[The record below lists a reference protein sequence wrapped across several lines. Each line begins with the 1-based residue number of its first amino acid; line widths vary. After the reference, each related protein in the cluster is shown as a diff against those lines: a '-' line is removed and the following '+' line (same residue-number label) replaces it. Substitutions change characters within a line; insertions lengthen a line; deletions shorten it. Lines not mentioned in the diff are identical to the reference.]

1 MTAHRGARGAEGKFV
16 QISNAALQDR
26 RLSLSARGLIAF
38 VLSLPTDKTFS
49 AAWLETQVPD
59 GRRAIRS
66 ALRELQSAGYYR
78 RARSSKGGT
87 WVWDQVISDVPVLA
101 GDDIEDE
108 ESPPQESP
116 YSRNRPHGATCG
128 NTSGQV
134 DASDRIAPD
143 ASRPDKE
150 LNTEDLKHED
160 QKMASRRAS
169 RRAQASGSREPRTTS
184 QVIADIREA
193 ITREHGESDAG
204 ELTDDQVLG
213 LYFKFANPKEGAGD
227 LVAYMTRILR
237 NTSHVDT
244 LLAKAAPVCV
254 SCQHY
259 EDDCQCQAA

>member
-101 GDDIEDE
+101 EDDIEDE

-160 QKMASRRAS
+160 PKMASRRVLT
-169 RRAQASGSREPRTTS
+169 SGSRATRTHS
-184 QVIADIREA
+184 RILADVRQAIEA
-193 ITREHGESDAG
+193 HGDGDAG
-204 ELTDDQVLG
+204 ELTDGQVLG
-213 LYFKFANPKEGAGD
+213 LYFKYGNPKTGRVGD
-227 LVAYMTRILR
+227 LVAYLTGIF
-237 NTSHVDT
+237 SHAPYLDT
-244 LLAKAAPVCV
+244 FLANAEPACV
-254 SCQHY
+254 PCWCVES
-259 EDDCQCQAA
+259 DCQCDAA